1 MYKIVRICSTVASAD
16 LSALHSFLT
25 GISVIQD
32 AAICWLC
39 DYVFIHWLEA
49 ALSLND
55 FVHLYV
61 LYCTVLH
68 VTILILYLYLFAYL
82 KKFNTIGYLRAS
94 RIVFIARV
102 HLHCAACTACSS

>member
-1 MYKIVRICSTVASAD
+1 MYKIFRICSTVASAD

-39 DYVFIHWLEA
+39 DYIFIHWLEA
-49 ALSLND
+49 SLSLND

-61 LYCTVLH
+61 LYCTARNYAKIFYLVSFRLFEIVLY
-68 VTILILYLYLFAYL
+68 IRLSAGF
-82 KKFNTIGYLRAS
+82 
-94 RIVFIARV
+94 
-102 HLHCAACTACSS
+102 